1 MELWEAFRR
10 LGDKEIIDGHVE
22 GPGMRAAMTRELLT
36 DLGLAIQEELEAV
49 KREIAYGMT
58 RHLEEVI
65 QQAVTEGVKIGVR
78 EGIKQGI
85 KEILAELIKEAKK
98 EENSETGKKANDVK
112 NERKKN

>member
-10 LGDKEIIDGHVE
+10 LGDKEIIDGHVD

-78 EGIKQGI
+78 EGIKQGV
-85 KEILAELIKEAKK
+85 KEVFAELLKEAKK
-98 EENSETGKKANDVK
+98 
-112 NERKKN
+112 RKTPKLEKRPMT